1 MSINLKVILICL
13 IIICTISVALLDETN
28 KEKTSF
34 HIEIPTEDDP
44 LEDDKNAKT
53 HHHIFIKHV
62 KNLFACWDNWDSLD
76 DCDIIQDF
84 KYLFNFL

>member
-1 MSINLKVILICL
+1 MSIILKVVFMCL
-13 IIICTISVALLDETN
+13 IVSFNISVTLLDESI

-34 HIEIPTEDDP
+34 HVEIPTEDDP
-44 LEDDKNAKT
+44 LEDDKKAKT
-53 HHHIFIKHV
+53 HHQIFIKHV

-84 KYLFNFL
+84 K